1 MNRFDIIELAQQTLT
16 FVYDTFNG
24 KVNTLDPYTRLN
36 FVAGYLDTKTNI
48 ARTTPYGCIY
58 ISLEAFADTV
68 ELHGFI
74 DTDQIRNLALEIII
88 HELTHVDQLIDYKYI
103 KFNNGYRN
111 EIELQCVKQSC
122 QWILDNIQYIRSL
135 GLVVIPEVYQARL
148 ANLTNEVYTPKYPM
162 AIAMGKLEYM
172 LGRKFREFSNNN
184 IEIEYVDRL
193 KTHYTFMVCENR
205 IYSNSANLNDLGEHL
220 LNDKQYTVEYLEY
233 GDSKLV
239 IKITQ
244 GA

>member
-1 MNRFDIIELAQQTLT
+1 MNRFDVIELAQQTLT

-36 FVAGYLDTKTNI
+36 FVSGYLDTKTNI

-58 ISLEAFADTV
+58 VSLEAFADTV
-68 ELHGFI
+68 ERQGFI

-103 KFNNGYRN
+103 KFNNGYR
-111 EIELQCVKQSC
+111 EEVELKCVKQSC

-148 ANLTNEVYTPKYPM
+148 TNLTDIIYTPKYPI
-162 AIAMGKLEYM
+162 AIAMAKLEYM

-184 IEIEYVDRL
+184 IERL
-193 KTHYTFMVCENR
+193 KTHYSFMVCENR
-205 IYSNSANLNDLGEHL
+205 SYINSRNLNDLGERL

-233 GDSKLV
+233 GNSKLV